1 MSQTTTATRSA
12 IRPVDRVFAAID
24 TPDIAG
30 AARLVE
36 ALRGEV
42 GGIKV
47 GNELFTAQGPE
58 GVRVLAGAARLFLD
72 LKFHDIPNTVAG
84 AVRSATRLRP
94 FCLTLHAS
102 GGRAMMQAAA
112 EAAREAAIARG
123 RAALQA
129 GRSVVVYSALGR
141 DGGFVETR
149 GAEAIGFNRNLG
161 EQLGEILRVLVTQ
174 EKLTRALVAGGDTS
188 SHAARQLGL
197 SALTLATP
205 IAPGSP
211 RCRGHAPGGALDGLE
226 IALKGGQV
234 GGVTYFRQVL
244 DGTT

>member
-1 MSQTTTATRSA
+1 VTEKQLRHAMSHGFEGIA
-12 IRPVDRVFAAID
+12 VD
-24 TPDIAG
+24 
-30 AARLVE
+30 AR
-36 ALRGEV
+36 ALAEPG
-42 GGIKV
+42 
-47 GNELFTAQGPE
+47 
-58 GVRVLAGAARLFLD
+58 
-72 LKFHDIPNTVAG
+72 
-84 AVRSATRLRP
+84 S
-94 FCLTLHAS
+94 
-102 GGRAMMQAAA
+102 A
-112 EAAREAAIARG
+112 EAAREAAIASG

-149 GAEAIGFNRNLG
+149 GAKAIGFNRNLG
-161 EQLGEILRVLVTQ
+161 EQLGAILRALVTQ

-211 RCRGHAPGGALDGLE
+211 LCRGHAPGGALDGLE

-234 GGVTYFRQVL
+234 GGAAYFRQVL
-244 DGTT
+244 DGTA